1 MQTVALKLVT
11 IIAEAVLE
19 ERLIRE
25 MKQLGAKGYTIGEVI
40 GQGSRG
46 IRASDWEGKN
56 IKLEVLVS
64 HEVAD
69 AILQH
74 IADTYF
80 AHYAVIIY
88 VQDVQVIR
96 SEKYQ

>member
-56 IKLEVLVS
+56 IRLEVLVS
-64 HEVAD
+64 NEVAD
-69 AILQH
+69 QILQH

-88 VQDVQVIR
+88 AQDVQVIR